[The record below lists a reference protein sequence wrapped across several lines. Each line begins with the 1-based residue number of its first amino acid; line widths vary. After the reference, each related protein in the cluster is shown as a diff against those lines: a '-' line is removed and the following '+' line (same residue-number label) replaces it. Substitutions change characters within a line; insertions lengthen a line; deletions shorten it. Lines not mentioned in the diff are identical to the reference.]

1 MTGALRTTARNPVA
15 IVLMGLLILVF
26 LILGVGGGSRFPDIL
41 NGAHGD
47 AVVVAGSHSMNT
59 RDFRK
64 VFDQEKQ
71 RFEEQAKQPVPVE
84 LLVKNGFDQQLLN
97 AIADDEAETEMLVR
111 AGINP
116 DPSLVADEIK
126 KLPFAFDKVTGKFS
140 EQQFTQFLANQGL
153 TPREAEA
160 ELTDR
165 LVQRHFEVAVE
176 NGFKIPRVFAALNAV
191 IALENR
197 DVSYFTL
204 AANAVPAPAQPTDAQ
219 LMAFMR
225 EHAQQ
230 LTRPE
235 MRIITVAKF
244 SAKALE
250 PSVTVDPAA
259 VQKEF
264 DFKKDTLSSP
274 ERRTVIEI
282 PAKTASEA
290 AQASSRL
297 SKGESADAI
306 AKSMGVEPISYS
318 DSPQSAIADR
328 KVGQAAF
335 SLAPGQTSG
344 PIQGD
349 LGLAVLK
356 LISVTPGKVAT
367 LESARPAIEEEL
379 RTKAAQNRAY
389 ELSQKFDD
397 ARQGGASVAD
407 AARKAGVT
415 VMTIGP
421 VTGDGLDTNNKPSPD
436 LTPQI
441 LKSAFARAQG
451 EDGDLEDAGPGEYF
465 AVHIDKVLPPS
476 LPPLDEK
483 RQLLTQAYMREQVL
497 KVLKAKAD
505 VLMSQVRK
513 DGSLEQAAASVGA
526 KVIHQ
531 SGMQRV
537 QAQQYKALG
546 GEFLQSVFTSKQG
559 DVFTSPAEEGLK
571 VGRLDAIRPG
581 DTTAMARAEQTIEAR
596 MARDYLQD
604 MLSAL
609 KVASRDDVKA
619 TINLGLAQQSL
630 GIDPATLNGA
640 AKTPRK
646 AP

>member
-41 NGAHGD
+41 TGAHGD
-47 AVVVAGSHSMNT
+47 AVVVAGGHTMNT

-97 AIADDEAETEMLVR
+97 AIADDESETEMLVR

-126 KLPFAFDKVTGKFS
+126 KLPFAFDRVTGKFS
-140 EQQFTQFLANQGL
+140 EQQFTDFLARQGL
-153 TPREAEA
+153 TPREAET
-160 ELTDR
+160 ELGDQ
-165 LVQRHFEVAVE
+165 LVQRHFQVAVE
-176 NGFKIPRVFAALNAV
+176 NGFRIPRVFAALNAV

-204 AANAVPAPAQPTDAQ
+204 AAKTVPTPAPPTDAQ

-225 EHAQQ
+225 EHSQQ

-235 MRIITVAKF
+235 MRTITVARF

-250 PSVTVDPAA
+250 SSVTVEPAA

-264 DFKKDTLSSP
+264 DFKKDSLSSP
-274 ERRTVIEI
+274 ERRTIIEI
-282 PAKTASEA
+282 PAKSPAQASEA
-290 AQASSRL
+290 AARL
-297 SKGESADAI
+297 AKGESPDAV
-306 AKSMGVEPISYS
+306 AKAIGVEPVSYA

-335 SLAPGQTSG
+335 SLAAGQASG

-349 LGLAVLK
+349 LGVAVVK
-356 LISVTPGKVAT
+356 VISVTPGKVAT
-367 LESARPAIEEEL
+367 LESARPAIEAEL
-379 RTKAAQNRAY
+379 RTKAAQSRAY

-397 ARQGGASVAD
+397 ARQGGAGVID

-415 VMTIGP
+415 LLTIGP
-421 VTGDGLDTNNKPSPD
+421 VTADGLDGDNKPNSE

-465 AVHIDKVLPPS
+465 AIHVDKVIAPS

-483 RQLLTQAYMREQVL
+483 RPLLTQAYLQTH
-497 KVLKAKAD
+497 
-505 VLMSQVRK
+505 
-513 DGSLEQAAASVGA
+513 SLGQAAA
-526 KVIHQ
+526 H
-531 SGMQRV
+531 
-537 QAQQYKALG
+537 
-546 GEFLQSVFTSKQG
+546 
-559 DVFTSPAEEGLK
+559 
-571 VGRLDAIRPG
+571 
-581 DTTAMARAEQTIEAR
+581 
-596 MARDYLQD
+596 
-604 MLSAL
+604 
-609 KVASRDDVKA
+609 
-619 TINLGLAQQSL
+619 
-630 GIDPATLNGA
+630 GIDVPVQMA
-640 AKTPRK
+640 AWLKRSSN
-646 AP
+646 